1 MKHLW
6 VILFVIPLFAQEN
19 EKEDSFIQKMEDKA
33 QIPHPNEAPDQWLL
47 AHIDVETTGLL
58 PGHHEMIDVGIVMTT
73 LEGDILDSLFVRIQP
88 ANPERLS
95 PGAKAVNAFDADH
108 WQKMGALQQS
118 IAVDSVIAFHKRTSG
133 GKNVLMVAYNSHFD
147 AAFMDH
153 LFRSVNKTWR
163 DLYYYFILD
172 IPSMA
177 WGLGIQELT
186 SNWIRDRYQVPD
198 EPHIAEE
205 HTGITGAMVNVRIYK
220 ALLQYRQDIMSN
232 VPSKK

>member
-1 MKHLW
+1 MKRLW

-118 IAVDSVIAFHKRTSG
+118 IAVDSVIAFHKRTAG
-133 GKNVLMVAYNSHFD
+133 GKHVLMVAYNSHFD

-163 DLYYYFILD
+163 DLYY
-172 IPSMA
+172 
-177 WGLGIQELT
+177 
-186 SNWIRDRYQVPD
+186 
-198 EPHIAEE
+198 
-205 HTGITGAMVNVRIYK
+205 
-220 ALLQYRQDIMSN
+220 
-232 VPSKK
+232 